1 MSHEVEQSIGKIR
14 RIISSSHGQ
23 LHSKFKASL
32 GYMRLCLKTKELGVY
47 FSVLIEYIR
56 IWKQLSQPK
65 KKSFIEVGNPI
76 QTSCICEVSI
86 QSNLSIDIAQSC
98 TT

>member
-1 MSHEVEQSIGKIR
+1 MSHEVEQSIGKSR

-32 GYMRLCLKTKELGVY
+32 GYKTLSENKGAGVY

-65 KKSFIEVGNPI
+65 KKSFIEVDNPI
-76 QTSCICEVSI
+76 QTSCICEVSV